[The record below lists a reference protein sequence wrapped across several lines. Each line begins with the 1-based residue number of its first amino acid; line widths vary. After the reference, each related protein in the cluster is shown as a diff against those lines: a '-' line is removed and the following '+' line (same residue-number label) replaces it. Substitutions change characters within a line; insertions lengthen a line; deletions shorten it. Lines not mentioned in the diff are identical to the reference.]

1 MQPLT
6 EQPARRRSALPLAND
21 LPDFLKDLLRNRRVP
36 RDRTR
41 HISSTQ
47 PESTVHLELVGK
59 APAESLRTGERSL
72 FSEILDFMLVPL
84 LILWPVSIGLTFL
97 VARSLAD
104 TPFDQALTDRLM
116 ALSQHLQV
124 ADGGIHANMPTDLRA
139 LVQADRAERIWF
151 QVQALTQ
158 TPGAAPILLS
168 GEPDLPQL
176 ALTDPPQPGVIRLRT
191 TQWHGDEIRQAY
203 TWVALSDGIASE
215 TISVQVAETLSKRNQ
230 LTNEIIKSV
239 IFPQFLILPIA
250 VTLVWFGLSRGV
262 APLKA
267 LQQKIHERSSDDL
280 SSIDAKGMPDEFTPL
295 VDAFNSLLERMGANL
310 QAQRRFIADA
320 AHQMKTPL
328 AGLQVQAELAMRET
342 DPFQLKRSLEQ
353 LGLSSQRSAHLINQL
368 LSLARTENA
377 GDRVAFE
384 TLNLT
389 SLVRHVVAAWVPR
402 ALTRN
407 IDLGFEPEAEETGL
421 RGQPILLTELVN
433 NIVDNAL
440 RYTPERGSVTVR
452 VRRQANRLVLEVEDT
467 GPGIPP
473 AEQMLVFE
481 RFYRVLGNTQNG
493 SGLGLAIVREIAAQ
507 HSATVS
513 VCSNPHSTDSRWP
526 GSRFAVSFDSAVPR
540 G

>member
-6 EQPARRRSALPLAND
+6 EQPARRRSALTVPS
-21 LPDFLKDLLRNRRVP
+21 FLRNFLRDRKVP
-36 RDRTR
+36 RGPSRR
-41 HISSTQ
+41 IPSTQ
-47 PESTVHLELVGK
+47 TERTPHVNSAGTGPGES
-59 APAESLRTGERSL
+59 SRTGERSL

-84 LILWPVSIGLTFL
+84 LILWPVSIGVMFL

-104 TPFDQALTDRLM
+104 TPFDQALADRVR

-124 ADGGIHANMPTDLRA
+124 ADGGVRANMPTDLQ
-139 LVQADRAERIWF
+139 VPVPADRADRIWF
-151 QVQALTQ
+151 QVRALPS

-176 ALTDPPQPGVIRLRT
+176 SPTDAPQPGVIGLRT
-191 TQWHGDEIRQAY
+191 TQWHGEEIRQAY
-203 TWVALSDGIASE
+203 TWVVLSDGIARQ
-215 TISVQVAETLSKRNQ
+215 TIWVQVAETLSNRNQ
-230 LTNEIIKSV
+230 LTNEIIQGV
-239 IFPQFLILPIA
+239 IVPQFLILPIA
-250 VTLVWFGLSRGV
+250 ITLVWFGLSRGV

-280 SSIDAKGMPDEFTPL
+280 SSIDAKGMPDEITPL
-295 VDAFNSLLERMGANL
+295 VDAFNGLLNRMGANL

-342 DPFQLKRSLEQ
+342 DPLQLQRSLEQ
-353 LGLSSQRSAHLINQL
+353 LALSSQRSTHLINQL
-368 LSLARTENA
+368 LTLARTENA
-377 GDRVAFE
+377 GNQVAFE

-389 SLVRHVVAAWVPR
+389 SLVRHAVADWVPQ

-407 IDLGFEPEAEETGL
+407 IDLGFETEAEETGL
-421 RGQPILLTELVN
+421 RGQPVLLTELVN

-452 VRRQANRLVLEVEDT
+452 VRRQGNRLILEVEDT
-467 GPGIPP
+467 GQGIPP

-507 HSATVS
+507 HGATVS

-526 GSRFAVSFDSAVPR
+526 GSRFAVSFDPAVPR
-540 G
+540 A

>member
-6 EQPARRRSALPLAND
+6 EPPERRRSALTVPSVLR
-21 LPDFLKDLLRNRRVP
+21 DFLRDLLRDRKMPRGPTRRIP
-36 RDRTR
+36 STHTERTP
-41 HISSTQ
+41 HVNSA
-47 PESTVHLELVGK
+47 GA
-59 APAESLRTGERSL
+59 APSEFSRTGGRSL
-72 FSEILDFMLVPL
+72 FSQILDFMLVPL
-84 LILWPVSIGLTFL
+84 LILWPVSIGVTFV
-97 VARSLAD
+97 VARSLVD
-104 TPFDQALTDRLM
+104 TPFDQALADRVM

-124 ADGGIHANMPTDLRA
+124 TDDGGRANRPLDLGA
-139 LVQADRAERIWF
+139 LVQADRTDRKWF

-158 TPGAAPILLS
+158 SPGAAPMLLS

-176 ALTDPPQPGVIRLRT
+176 SLSDAPQPGVIGLRT
-191 TQWHGDEIRQAY
+191 TYWHGDEIRQAY
-203 TWVALSDGIASE
+203 TWFAVSDGITRQ
-215 TISVQVAETLSKRNQ
+215 TIWIQVAETLSKRNQ
-230 LTNEIIKSV
+230 LTNEIIKGV

-250 VTLVWFGLSRGV
+250 VTLVWFGLSRGI

-267 LQQKIHERSSDDL
+267 LQQKIHERPSDDL
-280 SSIDAKGMPDEFTPL
+280 SSIDAKGMPDEITPL
-295 VDAFNSLLERMGANL
+295 VEAFNGLLDRMGANL

-342 DPFQLKRSLEQ
+342 DPLQLQRSLEQ
-353 LGLSSQRSAHLINQL
+353 LALSSQRSAHLINQL
-368 LSLARTENA
+368 LTLARTENS
-377 GDRVAFE
+377 GNPVAFV

-389 SLVRHVVAAWVPR
+389 NLVRDAVADWVPQ
-402 ALTRN
+402 ALRRN

-421 RGQPILLTELVN
+421 RGQPVLLTELVN

-452 VRRQANRLVLEVEDT
+452 VRRQVNRLVLEVEDT

-473 AEQMLVFE
+473 AEQRLVFE
-481 RFYRVLGNTQNG
+481 RFYRVLGNKQNG

-507 HSATVS
+507 HGATVS
-513 VCSNPHSTDSRWP
+513 VCFNPQSTDTRWP
-526 GSRFAVSFDSAVPR
+526 GSRFAVSFDPAVPR